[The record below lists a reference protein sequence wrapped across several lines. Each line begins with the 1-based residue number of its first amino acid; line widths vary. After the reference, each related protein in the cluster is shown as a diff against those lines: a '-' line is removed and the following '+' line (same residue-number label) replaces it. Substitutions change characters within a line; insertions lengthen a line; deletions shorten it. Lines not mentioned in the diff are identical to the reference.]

1 MTKII
6 IGVSKFSVKCEYF
19 LHENEKYCFTPVIMQ
34 PCFAFAVFQTKIL
47 SNMKKLVS
55 VSVLMLWSLFSL
67 AQQSEVRSVGSFTG
81 VKAAEAIDV
90 YLKKGDKESVRVE
103 ATGVNIS
110 EVLTEV
116 SGSYLKI
123 HMLKSNY
130 RSINVK
136 VYVTYVNLTK
146 ISASSA
152 SNVFSDGVIRSGSLD
167 VSVSSAA
174 SAELS
179 IEAGTSVVEA
189 SSAADVVLEGKVKK
203 LEVEAS
209 SAGDV
214 DAYGLESEEVSASAS
229 SAGSIKV
236 NVTKQLDARA
246 SSGGSVRYR
255 GSPARTN
262 TDSSSG
268 GSVKKSN

>member
-1 MTKII
+1 
-6 IGVSKFSVKCEYF
+6 
-19 LHENEKYCFTPVIMQ
+19 
-34 PCFAFAVFQTKIL
+34 
-47 SNMKKLVS
+47 MKKLVS
-55 VSVLMLWSLFSL
+55 VSLLILIVVFSF

-103 ATGVNIS
+103 ATGVGLS

-123 HMLKSNY
+123 HMLKGNY
-130 RSINVK
+130 RSIAVK
-136 VYVTYVNLTK
+136 VYVTYVNLNK

-167 VSVSSAA
+167 ISVSSGA

-179 IEAGTSVVEA
+179 IETGSSVVEA
-189 SSAADVVLEGKVKK
+189 SSAGEIVLEGIVKN

-209 SAGDV
+209 SGGEI
-214 DAYGLESEEVSASAS
+214 DAYELQCEEVVAGAS

-236 NVTKQLDARA
+236 SVTKELDAHA
-246 SSGGSVRYR
+246 SSGGSIRYR